1 MSEEIKK
8 LTAEELQQV
17 RILKQEYNNLAI
29 NLGELTL
36 QKANIEEDIKAILES
51 RKNIYEKEQTLAK
64 QLQEKYGQGIINIDT
79 GEVKA

>member
-17 RILKQEYNNLAI
+17 RALKQEYNTLAI

-36 QKANIEEDIKAILES
+36 QKANIDEDIKAVLEA
-51 RKNIYEKEQTLAK
+51 RKTIYEKEQTLAK

>member
-1 MSEEIKK
+1 MSEEVKK

-17 RILKQEYNNLAI
+17 RALKQEYNTLAI

-36 QKANIEEDIKAILES
+36 QKANIDEDIKAILET
-51 RKNIYEKEQTLAK
+51 RKNIYEKESTLAK